1 MVWFRP
7 ANQVNRMFLSVKE
20 MEVRKVRFDVTLPP
34 GEIDFAG
41 EDLVQLTALEAI
53 GEAEL
58 LEETDGQLRIQ
69 GRYTVEMEA
78 ECDRCLCRARF
89 PLDQTFDLF
98 YQPTAALKRV
108 DEVEIDTLEAEIG
121 FYLGDGIELEDILLE
136 QVLLALPMQK
146 TCSEECRGICPEC
159 GANRNEGDCKCAP
172 KPADNRWGALRD
184 LK

>member
-1 MVWFRP
+1 
-7 ANQVNRMFLSVKE
+7 MFLHVKE

-41 EDLVQLTALEAI
+41 EDVAQVSGLHAT

-69 GRYTVEMEA
+69 GRYSVEMES
-78 ECDRCLCRARF
+78 ECDRCLGRARF
-89 PLDQTFDLF
+89 PLDAAFDLF
-98 YQPTAALKRV
+98 YQPVTALKRV
-108 DEVEIDTLEAEIG
+108 EEVEIDSLEAEIG
-121 FYLGDGIELEDILLE
+121 FYSGDGIELNEILLE

-146 TCSEECRGICPEC
+146 TCKAECLGICPEC
-159 GANRNEGDCKCAP
+159 GANLNEGPCACP
-172 KPADNRWGALRD
+172 PRPADDRWGALRE